1 MDLERYV
8 RVAWRF
14 KYLVLGGFLLACVMA
29 VLAVARPSFDHGFAL
44 TYRDP
49 PTYKSSATLLITQ
62 QGFPWGRSVSAYLPG
77 DQKTG
82 QPSVPAN
89 DPVRLATLTGLYAQ
103 LATSDRVRQ
112 RLTPQERRDGSIT
125 VTAVPAPAYTQSGV
139 LPLLRLEARAPT
151 RPQAVAFAT
160 QATTA
165 FQDWLREEQ
174 DQGSVAQDER
184 VVVDVVTKASAP
196 VVATKPKKTTGV
208 VVFLAIMAAVLGVAM
223 VLENLRPRKTA
234 EPETAPETAATQAPH
249 IAA

>member
-14 KYLVLGGFLLACVMA
+14 KYLVAAGFLLAGVMA
-29 VLAVARPSFDHGFAL
+29 VLAVARPSYEHGPKL

-103 LATSDRVRQ
+103 LATSDQVNE
-112 RLTPQERRDGSIT
+112 RLSPQERRDGTIT
-125 VTAVPAPAYTQSGV
+125 VSAVPAPAYTQSGV
-139 LPLLRLEARAPT
+139 LPLLKLEATAPT
-151 RPQAVAFAT
+151 RPEAVTLAT
-160 QATTA
+160 RATAA

-174 DQGSVAQDER
+174 DRGSVAEGER
-184 VVVDVVTKASAP
+184 VVVDVVSKASTP
-196 VVATKPKKTTGV
+196 SIATSPKKTTGV

-234 EPETAPETAATQAPH
+234 ESETAPSAGVEAPH